1 LLEEIEIYLLAKN
14 FNCLGITFFYN
25 HIMTKQ
31 LSQHMCLALLG
42 CNKIED
48 YKYSFYSNLRQRKN
62 IEDHFLPIQHNAGT
76 INS

>member
-1 LLEEIEIYLLAKN
+1 
-14 FNCLGITFFYN
+14 
-25 HIMTKQ
+25 MTKQ